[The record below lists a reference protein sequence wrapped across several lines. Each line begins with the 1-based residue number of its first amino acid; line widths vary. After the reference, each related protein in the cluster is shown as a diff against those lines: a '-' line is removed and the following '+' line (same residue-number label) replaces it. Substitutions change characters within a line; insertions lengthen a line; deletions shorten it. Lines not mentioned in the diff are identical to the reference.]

1 MPDLNGQERNEVNLE
16 MFKNSFR
23 VIHICI
29 FLKMSNARRM
39 QKEID
44 IIKNIEQWKFHQNRS
59 KIPLHS
65 PNQPSIILI
74 IVEEQSA
81 RRSTTNRESFHFT
94 DGRSI
99 NHRPLSRRLLN
110 LTGGAVR
117 FAVKEHGWRRL
128 CSPYCMLI
136 DVGISVCKTNARGGI
151 EPRVSS
157 ATALAFTVHV
167 LEFTCFNADM
177 QVALSRINRDASST
191 EILLY
196 RFLFFHGNLFKLMV
210 QMKLWIYYY
219 FMILCGKE
227 WHFDLIY

>member
-59 KIPLHS
+59 KIIPLHS

-177 QVALSRINRDASST
+177 QVALSRINRDASFRRP
-191 EILLY
+191 
-196 RFLFFHGNLFKLMV
+196 RFYSIASFSFTV
-210 QMKLWIYYY
+210 IYSN
-219 FMILCGKE
+219 
-227 WHFDLIY
+227 

>member
-136 DVGISVCKTNARGGI
+136 DVGISVCKTNARAGI

-177 QVALSRINRDASST
+177 QVALSRINRDAPFRRP
-191 EILLY
+191 
-196 RFLFFHGNLFKLMV
+196 RF
-210 QMKLWIYYY
+210 
-219 FMILCGKE
+219 
-227 WHFDLIY
+227 

>member
-136 DVGISVCKTNARGGI
+136 DVGISVQNECARWNRTSCFKCNR
-151 EPRVSS
+151 PRLYSS
-157 ATALAFTVHV
+157 RVRIHV
-167 LEFTCFNADM
+167 FQRWYA
-177 QVALSRINRDASST
+177 SRIVA
-191 EILLY
+191 Y
-196 RFLFFHGNLFKLMV
+196 K
-210 QMKLWIYYY
+210 
-219 FMILCGKE
+219 
-227 WHFDLIY
+227 